1 MILANVEIAGKF
13 ISTTHEVDYG
23 ADGADAMLG
32 LGMYVCLAESALLL
46 G

>member
-1 MILANVEIAGKF
+1 MILANLEIAGRF

-23 ADGADAMLG
+23 ADGVDAMLG
-32 LGMYVCLAESALLL
+32 VCVCLAESALVL

>member
-23 ADGADAMLG
+23 ADGADAEHRATDTECWG
-32 LGMYVCLAESALLL
+32 GCDGGV

>member
-32 LGMYVCLAESALLL
+32 MYVCLAESALLL

>member
-23 ADGADAMLG
+23 ADGVDAMLG
-32 LGMYVCLAESALLL
+32 IYVCLAESALLL